1 MDTVVCERIRTSAG
15 EDMLIPSDWLF
26 TNMDGVIESKKIEQ
40 LKVNDVIKA
49 FLVNLNP
56 LK

>member
-1 MDTVVCERIRTSAG
+1 MCERIRTSAG

>member
-1 MDTVVCERIRTSAG
+1 
-15 EDMLIPSDWLF
+15 MLIPSDWFF